1 MHFFTTVDVVGDSV
15 LCRGYKDGQPF
26 KEDIRFSPT
35 IYLPSKKMNA
45 GFKSIEG
52 EPLEAFQP
60 GSISE
65 CSNFIR
71 KYENV
76 SNFKYH
82 GMTDWKYSFIAD
94 YFKGEIKYDFDTIKL
109 AYIDI
114 ETDSEGGYGDVD
126 TANREVIS
134 VAIYLRGKYYIL
146 GLKDYIPTESNIRYV
161 KCKDEKDLLI
171 KLVQLWQ
178 ALAFDIIT
186 GWNIE
191 QYDIPYLVNRIT
203 RVLGKDFARK
213 LSPWNIL
220 KKRLIPTPRGD
231 VNAYDL
237 FGIVILDY
245 LPLFKKFSDK
255 KPENFKLNSVAHL
268 VLNETKTDYSQ
279 FKGLNDLYKKDFK
292 TFIDY
297 NINDVGLIVRIEESE
312 NLIDLAVNIAMSAKI
327 NIIDVFKQTRIWDA
341 IIYNFLLDKK
351 VIIPKRK
358 PTGQDAEKIAGGAVR
373 DPIPGLYDWA
383 VSLDLTSL
391 YPSLIMQYNIGP
403 ETLYKKIDEPPQ
415 NDLIHLRMEQDIEAY
430 IRNNNLSL
438 AANGAMFRKDR
449 RSFIATIT
457 ESYFKRRKEY
467 KDQQLLLEKEA
478 ERVRDSASR
487 EELKEIK
494 RKITVFKNFQLNYKI
509 ALNALYG
516 SLSNA
521 GFRFYDKR
529 LGEAITLSGQ
539 TTIRYVIRRLNEYLN
554 DMLKTSGKDYIIA
567 SDTDSVWVDL
577 KTLVD
582 KTGLKEP
589 LKIVEFLHRFCKEK
603 LQLKL
608 QEWFQALHV
617 FMNSY
622 EQKMDMKR
630 EKICDKALWQAKKR
644 YICSVWDKEG
654 TRYDEPKLE
663 VTGIEA
669 IRSNTP
675 EHCREL
681 LKKSFKIIMHQGQ
694 DKLHDFVEQERAK
707 FNEQKIE
714 DIASPTGVKGLHKYA
729 DPQTIYIKGTPM
741 HVRAALV
748 YNNLIKDKSQE
759 DYERI
764 YEGDKIKFIQLKVP
778 NLVQEDV
785 IGFTTYLSPELGLH
799 KYIDYEGQW
808 QKAFLGP
815 LQGVTDAIG
824 WSVAPMD
831 TVDSLFE

>member
-1 MHFFTTVDVVGDSV
+1 LHFFTTVDVVGDNV
-15 LCRGYKDGQPF
+15 LCRGYKDGKPF
-26 KEDIRFSPT
+26 KEEIKFSPT

-45 GFKSIEG
+45 GFKSIQD

-94 YFKGEIKYDFDTIKL
+94 YFKGEVKYDFDTIRL

-126 TANREVIS
+126 KADKAVIS
-134 VAIYLRGKYYIL
+134 VAIYLKGQYYVL
-146 GLKDYIPTESNIRYV
+146 GLKDYTSTEKNIRYV
-161 KCKDEKDLLI
+161 KCKDENDLLT

-178 ALAFDIIT
+178 VLAFDIIT

-191 QYDIPYLVNRIT
+191 QYDVPYLVNRIT
-203 RVLGKDFARK
+203 RTIGKDWARK
-213 LSPWNIL
+213 LSPWQIL
-220 KKRLIPTPRGD
+220 KKRIIPTMRGD
-231 VNAYDL
+231 VNAYDI
-237 FGIVILDY
+237 FGLVILDY

-255 KPENFKLNSVAHL
+255 KPENFKLNSVAVE
-268 VLNETKTDYSQ
+268 VLGEAKTDYSQ

-292 TFIDY
+292 LFIDY

-312 NLIDLAVNIAMSAKI
+312 NLIDLAVNMAMSAKI

-341 IIYNFLLDKK
+341 IIYNFLLERK
-351 VIIPKRK
+351 VIVPKRRH
-358 PTGQDAEKIAGGAVR
+358 TGAEAEKIAGGAVR
-373 DPIPGLYDWA
+373 EAVPGLYDWA

-403 ETLYKKIDEPPQ
+403 ETLVRKVDEPEQ
-415 NDLIHLRMEQDIEAY
+415 NRMIGLQMEAGLDSY
-430 IRNNNLSL
+430 IRQNNYSL
-438 AANGAMFRKDR
+438 AANGAMFRKDK

-457 ESYFKRRKEY
+457 ESYFIRRKDY
-467 KDQQLLLEKEA
+467 KDQQLELERYA
-478 ERVRDSASR
+478 EKVKDTATP
-487 EELKEIK
+487 EDLKEIK
-494 RKITVFKNFQLNYKI
+494 RKITVFKNFQMNYKI

-521 GFRFYDKR
+521 GFRFYDR
-529 LGEAITLSGQ
+529 VLGEAITLSGQ
-539 TTIRYVIRRLNEYLN
+539 VTIRYVVRKLNEYLN

-567 SDTDSVWVDL
+567 SDTDSVWVDF
-577 KTLVD
+577 KTLVV

-589 LKIVEFLHRFCKEK
+589 LKIVEFLHRFCRDKVQPK
-603 LQLKL
+603 LE
-608 QEWFQALHV
+608 EWFQELHG

-622 EQKMDMKR
+622 EQKMIMKR

-644 YICSVWDKEG
+644 YICSIWDKEG
-654 TRYDEPKLE
+654 TRYATPKLE

-669 IRSNTP
+669 IRSTTP
-675 EHCREL
+675 GHCKDL
-681 LKKSFKIIMHQGQ
+681 LNKSFEIIMHK
-694 DKLHDFVEQERAK
+694 DQETLFNFIDEERIK
-707 FNEQKIE
+707 FNAISVE
-714 DIASPTGVKGLHKYA
+714 DIASPIGVKGLSKYS
-729 DPQTIYIKGTPM
+729 DPLTIYTKGTPM

-748 YNNLIKDKSQE
+748 YNNLIKDKSRE

-764 YEGDKIKFIQLKVP
+764 YEGDKIKFVQLKLP

-785 IGFTTYLSPELGLH
+785 IGFTTHLSKDLGLH
-799 KYIDYEGQW
+799 DYIDYEGQW
-808 QKAFLGP
+808 NKAFLFP

-824 WSVAPMD
+824 WSVAPEAN
-831 TVDSLFE
+831 VESLFE